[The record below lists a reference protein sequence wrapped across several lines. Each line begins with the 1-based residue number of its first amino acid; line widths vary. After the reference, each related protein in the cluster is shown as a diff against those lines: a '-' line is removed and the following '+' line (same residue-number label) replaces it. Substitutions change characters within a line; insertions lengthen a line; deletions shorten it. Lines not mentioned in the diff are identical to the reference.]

1 MAASVLCRRT
11 AVLCRTFRGVSPQAA
26 GCQCGTVLQT
36 AGYNPKPLRLNLRD
50 PHIPDKRSDATPEW
64 QKTARYDGKL
74 FGRYG
79 SASGVD
85 PTSLWPSPGQLDG
98 IIAEEKQWQPPLEE
112 MLRSMELQEKEET
125 EKRRAKERVIA
136 ANMAKM
142 PKMISDWR
150 REKRETKQRLKE
162 DKDRRGKLLNQARE
176 RFGYALDPRSPK
188 FVEMVAEIEAE
199 DKKKRKLMKRRQKEE
214 QTAGAPV
221 TSPAASS

>member
-11 AVLCRTFRGVSPQAA
+11 AVLCRTFRGIAPVPA
-26 GCQCGTVLQT
+26 GCQSGTVQQT
-36 AGYNPKPLRLNLRD
+36 AAYNPKPLRLNLRD
-50 PHIPDKRSDATPEW
+50 PHIPDKLSERTPEW

-79 SASGVD
+79 SVSGVD
-85 PTSLWPSPGQLDG
+85 PAALWPSHEQLDG

-112 MLRSMELQEKEET
+112 MLRSIELKEKEET
-125 EKRRAKERVIA
+125 GKRLAKERVIA

-142 PKMISDWR
+142 PKMITDWR

-162 DKDRRGKLLNQARE
+162 EKDRRGKLLNQARE

-199 DKKKRKLMKRRQKEE
+199 EKKQRKLMKRRQKEE
-214 QTAGAPV
+214 QAAAPV
-221 TSPAASS
+221 SSPAAGS